1 MRFVKWVFKFPF
13 TLESDNGIGKTCE
26 VSDVFPL
33 STPGVFCA
41 SLEFT
46 IVLANT
52 TFDIIGVAN
61 VGAVTVNFFEKID
74 EKLFHIKKM
83 IIYLVDKLIIN
94 RMDEN
99 SLDKENTR
107 EIRFTGLFCI
117 MVYKILSLFEKIK
130 DMEIMGNIDENTKK
144 YFFYMEIGFILASLI
159 KSVLFLSILISGR
172 YTYLFWFIIVNNV
185 IVMVLIDLNFSFPEN
200 TLTEYEV
207 KCFFRMYVYSI
218 SLFLL
223 EYSAFNKK
231 EMK

>member
-1 MRFVKWVFKFPF
+1 
-13 TLESDNGIGKTCE
+13 
-26 VSDVFPL
+26 
-33 STPGVFCA
+33 
-41 SLEFT
+41 
-46 IVLANT
+46 
-52 TFDIIGVAN
+52 
-61 VGAVTVNFFEKID
+61 
-74 EKLFHIKKM
+74 
-83 IIYLVDKLIIN
+83 
-94 RMDEN
+94 MDEN